1 MERLLEQMVE
11 RDEAARQEAKEEKA
25 KLIAQIEKQR
35 DEMDLLRNKLTAT
48 PPQGAISDDQL
59 TALQARLMALHDA
72 QLLSDEE
79 LFVLE
84 DFCADFVELQS
95 TVAMMATID
104 YSLAAATTKAPQA
117 RLSFREDGE

>member
-72 QLLSDEE
+72 QLLSDE
-79 LFVLE
+79 
-84 DFCADFVELQS
+84 
-95 TVAMMATID
+95 
-104 YSLAAATTKAPQA
+104 
-117 RLSFREDGE
+117 